1 MKVANTVHTIEL
13 TPKEID
19 LITTAL
25 HGQYKT
31 ERELY
36 DQDTE
41 DVYSRFYEPMNE
53 ARDLRNAFAKLINLS
68 FMGADA

>member
-1 MKVANTVHTIEL
+1 MTVCNTVHTIEL

-19 LITTAL
+19 MITTAL

-36 DQDTE
+36 EKDDET
-41 DVYSRFYEPMNE
+41 YGRFYDAMNE
-53 ARDLRNAFAKLINLS
+53 ARDLRNAFANLINRS
-68 FMGADA
+68 YMGVDA

>member
-1 MKVANTVHTIEL
+1 MTIAKTVHTIEL
-13 TPKEID
+13 TNEEIE

-36 DQDTE
+36 ENDDDT
-41 DVYSRFYEPMNE
+41 YGRFYDAMNQ
-53 ARDLRNAFAKLINLS
+53 ARDLRNAFAHIIGRS
-68 FMGADA
+68 YTGADA